1 MTDMSITLHAFQHK
15 LCDTLVEYQVTKMS
29 GQTMIWVGAG
39 EQKLS
44 NISTAV
50 PVQDFPSTAVIG
62 QQEQASNLSSRL
74 AKKLNKQVRNWQEK
88 WLTRTYRLFLI
99 QVFVSYNIPEDNIL
113 TPLVIEKLVAEIK
126 LHPDKF

>member
-1 MTDMSITLHAFQHK
+1 MSITLHAFQHK

-29 GQTMIWVGAG
+29 GQTMIWVGTG

-74 AKKLNKQVRNWQEK
+74 AKKLNKQVRN
-88 WLTRTYRLFLI
+88 
-99 QVFVSYNIPEDNIL
+99 
-113 TPLVIEKLVAEIK
+113 
-126 LHPDKF
+126 

>member
-50 PVQDFPSTAVIG
+50 PVQDFPSTAVVG

-74 AKKLNKQVRNWQEK
+74 AKKLNKQVRN
-88 WLTRTYRLFLI
+88 
-99 QVFVSYNIPEDNIL
+99 
-113 TPLVIEKLVAEIK
+113 
-126 LHPDKF
+126 